1 VFFSPLAIDSVAD
14 LPSAGVLEGATSAGA
29 IAGASGGPNV
39 TLNSRVEGG
48 RIEKAGYETFGCP
61 AAVACCDFI
70 AELLQGR
77 TVEQALSI
85 TERDLTLQIG
95 GLPEGKE
102 YVPPLVVKAIH
113 QALEGDDKS

>member
-1 VFFSPLAIDSVAD
+1 MV
-14 LPSAGVLEGATSAGA
+14 
-29 IAGASGGPNV
+29 
-39 TLNSRVEGG
+39 VEGG

-70 AELLQGR
+70 AEILQGR

-85 TERDLTLQIG
+85 TERDLTLLIG

-102 YVPPLVVKAIH
+102 YIPPLVVQALH
-113 QALEGDDKS
+113 RALEGDDKS